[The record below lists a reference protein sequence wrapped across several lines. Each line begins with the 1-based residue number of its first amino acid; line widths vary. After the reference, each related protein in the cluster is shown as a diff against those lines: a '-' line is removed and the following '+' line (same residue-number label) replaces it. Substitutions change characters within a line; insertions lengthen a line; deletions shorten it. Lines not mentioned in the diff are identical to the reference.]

1 MLARHVADLL
11 LLNGRE
17 AVMRGRAVNVVGA
30 CVLSALFGM
39 AGLASAAQATQ
50 PDHHPDHACAGWTAG
65 GSGADSDGA
74 KSIAST
80 AKLDELVKKMNSA
93 TGAAKIDAMA
103 ELLTILV
110 NDHRTLGGHMASMMS
125 MMNMHKM
132 GTAGMQDR
140 MTTPPD
146 QSSSSPEP
154 TQPKE

>member
-1 MLARHVADLL
+1 M
-11 LLNGRE
+11 
-17 AVMRGRAVNVVGA
+17 GA

-39 AGLASAAQATQ
+39 PAPSSAAQATQ

-65 GSGADSDGA
+65 GSGAGGDGA
-74 KSIAST
+74 KSIASN

-93 TGAAKIDAMA
+93 KGAAKVDAMA

-110 NDHRTLGGHMASMMS
+110 NDHRTMGGRMASMTSMLNMMS